1 MGETM
6 EKFAVIGLGLF
17 GTELAMRLA
26 DAGAEVIAID
36 KDPELVEAI
45 RDKVAVAVCLD
56 SANEQ
61 ALLSQGIDKVDVAI
75 VGIGTSFEASAL
87 TTVILKQL
95 GVPRVISR
103 ATSPVRADIL
113 ARIGADSVINPE
125 HESAERWSSR
135 LLAPAVMERSVVAEG
150 HSLAQVVAPKIF
162 HNKTLQ
168 ELDMPKKYGVLV
180 VAIRPP
186 AAEAGEEGQPTER
199 PSLITAPGPDRTIEP
214 GDVLVVI
221 GENEAINALPAD

>member
-1 MGETM
+1 M

-17 GTELAMRLA
+17 GTELATLLA
-26 DAGAEVIAID
+26 DGGAEVIAID
-36 KDPELVEAI
+36 KDPVPVEAL

-56 SANEQ
+56 SADEQ
-61 ALLSQGIDKVDVAI
+61 ALLSQGIDKVDVAV
-75 VGIGTSFEASAL
+75 VGIGDSFEASAL

-135 LLAPAVMERSVVAEG
+135 LLAPAVMERFAVAEG
-150 HSLAQVVAPKIF
+150 HSLAQVTAPKAF
-162 HNKTLQ
+162 HKKTLQ
-168 ELDMPKKYGVLV
+168 QLDVGKNYRVLV
-180 VAIRPP
+180 VAIRRKV
-186 AAEAGEEGQPTER
+186 AEVDKEGQPTER
-199 PSLITAPGPDRTIEP
+199 EHLMTAPGSDTTIQP

-221 GENEAINALPAD
+221 GEDDAIHTFPAD

>member
-1 MGETM
+1 M

-17 GTELAMRLA
+17 GTELATRLA
-26 DAGAEVIAID
+26 NAGAEVIAID
-36 KDPELVEAI
+36 KDPELVEAV

-56 SANEQ
+56 SMDEQ
-61 ALLSQGIDKVDVAI
+61 ALLSQGINKVDVAV

-135 LLAPAVMERSVVAEG
+135 LLAPAVMERWAVAEG
-150 HSLAQVVAPKIF
+150 HSLAQVMAPKVF

-168 ELDMPKKYGVLV
+168 ELDMSKKYGVLV
-180 VAIRPP
+180 VAIRPKVT
-186 AAEAGEEGQPTER
+186 EVGKEGQPTYPET
-199 PSLITAPGPDRTIEP
+199 LITNPGADYTIQP
-214 GDVLVVI
+214 SDVLVLI
-221 GENEAINALPAD
+221 GKDDAIGALPAD

>member
-1 MGETM
+1 MD
-6 EKFAVIGLGLF
+6 KFAVIGLGLF
-17 GTELAMRLA
+17 GTELATLLA

-36 KDPELVEAI
+36 KDPELVEAL

-56 SANEQ
+56 SADEQ

-135 LLAPAVMERSVVAEG
+135 LLAPAVMERFAVAEG
-150 HSLAQVVAPKIF
+150 HSLAQVMAPEAF

-168 ELDMPKKYGVLV
+168 ELDITKKYGVLV
-180 VAIRPP
+180 VAIRRK
-186 AAEAGEEGQPTER
+186 AAKVDKEGQPTKDEPR
-199 PSLITAPGPDRTIEP
+199 ITAPGSGTTIRP
-214 GDVLVVI
+214 GDVLVII
-221 GENEAINALPAD
+221 GKDDAIHAFPAD